1 MKWPVIIKVTSLI
14 ISILGLTNLFY
25 RGDFP
30 NTLGGLC
37 ILWIMYNYYKPKQ
50 SSAETNSTIRNMLY
64 IVIGLLIYDLIWF
77 FLEISNCF
85 SGIDK
90 YKGGKEDSIFRFSI
104 IITFCNILVKV
115 ILLLSAMIQK
125 SKIENLSKNQ
135 ASEQQ

>member
-1 MKWPVIIKVTSLI
+1 
-14 ISILGLTNLFY
+14 
-25 RGDFP
+25 
-30 NTLGGLC
+30 
-37 ILWIMYNYYKPKQ
+37 MYNYYKPKQ